1 MNGSGIKGRLT
12 VRTSVHLQPESDPP
26 AGVPV
31 GRPQADVVSHHRVL
45 QLVLDHAVCVT
56 VPGEG
61 LQGNRSG
68 FTAWRGTA
76 LGLQPAGV
84 QLWGLQPGG
93 VQLWVY
99 SLEGYSSGV

>member
-1 MNGSGIKGRLT
+1 VNGSGIKGRLT

-68 FTAWRGTA
+68 LTACRGTALGFTAWRGTA
-76 LGLQPAGV
+76 LGLQPGGV

-93 VQLWVY
+93 VQLWV
-99 SLEGYSSGV
+99 